1 MKIKKI
7 AMSMAASL
15 MVLSLAACGNKSTT
29 ETKKDSVESS
39 HVVKKH
45 DSKKKNTLKNTNKV
59 SSSSVSTTN
68 NNSESKSTNA
78 NTVSNNTTNKISN
91 TKNASQQTQ
100 TMTETDAKN
109 LVKEH
114 LSNQRAKLLEAGQ
127 GEPNQ
132 PAVSAID
139 GFSATQNGTNDWTVT
154 GTYNGKVFTYH
165 VNPNAVT
172 GA

>member
-39 HVVKKH
+39 HVVK
-45 DSKKKNTLKNTNKV
+45 SKKKNTLKNTNKV

-68 NNSESKSTNA
+68 NNSESNSTNA
-78 NTVSNNTTNKISN
+78 NTVSNGTTNKISS
-91 TKNASQQTQ
+91 TKAVSQQTQ
-100 TMTETDAKN
+100 TMTATDAKN

-127 GEPNQ
+127 AEPNQ

-139 GFSATQNGTNDWTVT
+139 GFSATQNGTNNWTVT

-165 VNPNAVT
+165 VSPNAIT